1 MIKKLKN
8 TTGLTLKT
16 VITAEVHINYTTLQ
30 KHPHSLRI
38 SSPSNTPPLP
48 LLVMYN

>member
-1 MIKKLKN
+1 MSNITKQIALNDKKKLKN

-30 KHPHSLRI
+30 KHPPFLEDVI
-38 SSPSNTPPLP
+38 IA
-48 LLVMYN
+48 